1 VFRMVES
8 VVIFLSIEILKIR
21 GGKSEPKVDL
31 IDMKAAC

>member
-8 VVIFLSIEILKIR
+8 VVIFLSTEILKIR
-21 GGKSEPKVDL
+21 GKVDL